1 MALLKIAA
9 ELMLLFILATMFLA
23 FLYVTKLWVNPV
35 TETCYRAWTNLFNW
49 IYNTLT
55 GKTHT
60 APAVYSNNTTCD
72 ITGIKCRIAR
82 QNGEIIIE
90 GCEKM
95 SIKCR

>member
-55 GKTHT
+55 GKTQT
-60 APAVYSNNTTCD
+60 AGAVYSSNTTCN

-82 QNGEIIIE
+82 RDGEIIIE

-95 SIKCR
+95 SIRCR